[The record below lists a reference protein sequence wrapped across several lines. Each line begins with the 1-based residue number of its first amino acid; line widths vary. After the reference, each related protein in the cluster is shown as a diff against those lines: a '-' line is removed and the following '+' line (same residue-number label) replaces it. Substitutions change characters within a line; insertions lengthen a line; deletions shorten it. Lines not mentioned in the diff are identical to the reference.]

1 MPDIERINPKDL
13 PDAGAMG
20 YAQVTTCA
28 PGKMVFVSG
37 QVAWAPGG
45 DPAPDNLA
53 EQAKIASSNL
63 GKALASAGAGPQNI
77 VSARAFIVDYTEEKG
92 AEAFPEILAFLDG
105 NQVAFTLIGCAALAS
120 PDLMIEIEAIA
131 IV

>member
-1 MPDIERINPKDL
+1 MAEIERINPDTL

-20 YAQVTTCA
+20 YSQVTTCT
-28 PGKMVFVSG
+28 PGKMIFISG
-37 QVAWAPGG
+37 QVAWTPAG

-53 EQAKIASSNL
+53 EQARMASSNL
-63 GKALASAGAGPQNI
+63 GKALESAGAGPENI

-92 AEAFPEILAFLDG
+92 AEAFPEILGSLGG
-105 NQVAFTLIGCAALAS
+105 NQVAFTLIGCSALAS

-131 IV
+131 VV